1 MAAEVERRGM
11 IRPIT
16 DLPALATTDG
26 VTFEGEKAGQFYAI
40 PGSVVGGGDPALA
53 PIGTE
58 VAACS
63 SEFLVAPTGWSWL
76 NQGTS
81 TIAYWQSRAILDPQP
96 RGSAANRWAAF
107 VNPVAPMTSVSNPSG
122 LWAVRIRMANYSIS
136 GGAGG
141 GIIAYNSGNARFL
154 TINGYVRAATSGGAM
169 FTETWEAS
177 DWSNFQTQN
186 ANRFGPATNDVR
198 SRDRFWQL
206 RYDGTNLLWDFSPDN
221 VHYVN
226 YGSVAVATYL
236 GAVTDFGIAGDS
248 PTVATA
254 SDLGF
259 DFFRAYANSSLNQG

>member
-1 MAAEVERRGM
+1 MTAEVQRRGPL
-11 IRPIT
+11 RPIT
-16 DLPALATTDG
+16 DLPELDSTDS
-26 VTFEGEKAGQFYAI
+26 VWFEGEKAGLFYKI
-40 PGSVVGGGDPALA
+40 PGSAVGGGDPALA

-63 SEFLVAPTGWSWL
+63 SEFNEAPSGWSWL

-107 VNPVAPMTSVSNPSG
+107 VNPVSG
-122 LWAVRIRMANYSIS
+122 VGGSSWAARVRMANYSIS
-136 GGAGG
+136 AGAGG
-141 GIIAYNSGNARFL
+141 GIIAYNSGNSRFL
-154 TINGYVRAATSGGAM
+154 TVNGYVRSATSGGAM

-177 DWSNFQTQN
+177 DWSDYQTQN
-186 ANRFGPATNDVR
+186 ANRFGPSTNDVR

-206 RYDGTNLLWDFSPDN
+206 RCDGTTLYWDFSPDN
-221 VHYVN
+221 VHFVN
-226 YGSVAVATYL
+226 YGSVALATYL
-236 GAVTDFGIAGDS
+236 GAVTHFGIAGDS

-259 DFFRAYANSSLNQG
+259 DWFRVYANSNLNQS